1 MGENPG
7 IGESKTNREIRE
19 WYAEEVARIRILND
33 QWIEEG
39 LSVQVRAYRAWEIRH
54 NSRLRARSMMG
65 KRRETQ
71 LLQKR
76 DLAKYRNP
84 DGPTFDSLV
93 ENNEKLGLVGD
104 EIYEAIIHSSMK
116 LSIGVNKR
124 LRLK

>member
-1 MGENPG
+1 MAEIPG

-33 QWIEEG
+33 QWREEG
-39 LSVQVRAYRAWEIRH
+39 LSVRVRAHRAWEIRH
-54 NSRLRARSMMG
+54 NSRLRARALMG
-65 KRRETQ
+65 NQRQIQ

-76 DLAKYRNP
+76 DLAKYGNP

-93 ENNEKLGLVGD
+93 EVNEKLGLVGD
-104 EIYEAIIHSSMK
+104 EIYEAILASSMK
-116 LSIGVNKR
+116 VNIGVNAR